1 MRPVILLGTVFLLAC
16 GVGDGRDSA
25 EMEEAGRAP
34 VAEAPSAPPAAA
46 SQPMPDAAPV
56 PAPAERKIVRNAQL
70 SLVVTSPPA
79 AADRLVRMADSLG
92 GYASDLRAERRDELL
107 HYWIV
112 LRLPAARLDAA
123 LSAIKALAVSV
134 ENEAIQAE
142 DVTDQVV
149 DLVARLT
156 TLEATEAELQALLAE
171 SRSRRADVEEIMTVY
186 RELTGIRT
194 QIEQLRAQLQ
204 TVESRVALSTI
215 TIELRPEAGSGPL
228 VSDRWRPGGT
238 ARSAV
243 RALVD
248 VLQGLV
254 EVGIYAVIVVLPIL
268 AILAAPFV
276 VAFLLLRRR
285 FRKRTAV

>member
-1 MRPVILLGTVFLLAC
+1 M
-16 GVGDGRDSA
+16 D
-25 EMEEAGRAP
+25 EAGRAP
-34 VAEAPSAPPAAA
+34 MTEAPSMPPTAA

-70 SLVVTSPPA
+70 SLVVTSPPGD
-79 AADRLVRMADSLG
+79 ADRLVRMADSLG

-112 LRLPAARLDAA
+112 LRLPAARLDEA

-149 DLVARLT
+149 DLVARLR

-254 EVGIYAVIVVLPIL
+254 EVAIYAVIVVLPIL

-276 VAFLLLRRR
+276 VAFLVFRRR
-285 FRKRTAV
+285 FRKRPAA